1 MLDFRHVLFEVSLK
15 CREGD
20 TRKEDSPVTL
30 EKGLCRYLITAAKA
44 VVVPYQC
51 SLV

>member
-1 MLDFRHVLFEVSLK
+1 MSR
-15 CREGD
+15 GD

-30 EKGLCRYLITAAKA
+30 EEGLCRRYLITAAKA